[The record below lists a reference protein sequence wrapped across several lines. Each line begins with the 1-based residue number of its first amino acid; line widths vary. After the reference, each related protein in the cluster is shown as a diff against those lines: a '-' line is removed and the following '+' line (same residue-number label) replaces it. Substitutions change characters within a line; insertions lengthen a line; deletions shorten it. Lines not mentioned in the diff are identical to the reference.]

1 MKPARFDYVRAESI
15 AHAVEVLANAGG
27 DGKVLAGGQSLMP
40 MMNFRLVKPSV
51 LVDINHIPGLDR
63 IELGPGAVRL
73 GALVRHRMTA
83 QDLQVARHIPVL
95 HHAMK
100 HVAHLT
106 VRNRGTF
113 CGSVCHAD
121 PAAEMPMM
129 TLLLDGTIHVA
140 SPHGTR
146 TMAARD
152 FLTGAL
158 TTALAADEMVTAVDL
173 VPPAAGTGWG
183 FEEFSRRHGD
193 YALAAIAVLME
204 RADGRVRNPRIAM
217 MGIADTA
224 LRLTAVEAALAGR
237 EGRAHVFDEAAEL
250 IVASITPN
258 TDLNA
263 SADYRRHLAGALARR
278 ALSQAWDRA
287 GALSGGDTP

>member
-1 MKPARFDYVRAESI
+1 MKPARFDYVRADNI
-15 AHAVEVLANAGG
+15 AHAVEALAGAGG

-51 LVDINHIPGLDR
+51 LVDINRIPGLDR
-63 IELGPGAVRL
+63 ITHEAGVLRL

-83 QDLQVARHIPVL
+83 EDALVARHIPVL
-95 HHAMK
+95 HAAMK

-129 TLLLDGTIHVA
+129 TLLLDGTVHIA
-140 SPHGTR
+140 SPRGDR
-146 TMAARD
+146 AMAAQD
-152 FLTGAL
+152 FLVGSL
-158 TTALAADEMVTAVDL
+158 STALEPDEMVVAVDL
-173 VPPAAGTGWG
+173 AIPEDGTGWA

-193 YALAAIAVLME
+193 YALAAVAVLMA
-204 RADGRVRNPRIAM
+204 RADGRMRNVRIAM

-224 LRLTAVEAALAGR
+224 LRLTDVEAALEGR
-237 EGRAHVFDEAAEL
+237 EGTPAAFDEAAAL
-250 IVASITPN
+250 LQAAIQPN
-258 TDLNA
+258 SDLNA

-278 ALSQAWDRA
+278 ALADAWLRA
-287 GALSGGDTP
+287 GEPTGGAA

>member
-15 AHAVEVLANAGG
+15 AHAVEALAGAGG

-51 LVDINHIPGLDR
+51 LVDINRIPDLDR
-63 IELGPGAVRL
+63 ITLEAGALRL

-83 QDLQVARHIPVL
+83 EDALVARHIPVL
-95 HHAMK
+95 RAAMK

-129 TLLLDGTIHVA
+129 TLLLDGTIHIA
-140 SPHGTR
+140 SPRGTR

-152 FLTGAL
+152 FLTGSLA
-158 TTALAADEMVTAVDL
+158 TALEPDEMVTAVDL
-173 VPPAAGTGWG
+173 AIPEDGTGWA

-193 YALAAIAVLME
+193 YALAAVAVLME
-204 RADGRVRNPRIAM
+204 RRDGRARNVRIAM

-224 LRLTAVEAALAGR
+224 LRFSDVEAELEGR
-237 EGRAHVFDEAAEL
+237 EGSPASFDEATTL
-250 IVASITPN
+250 LQASIEPN
-258 TDLNA
+258 SDLSA

-278 ALSQAWDRA
+278 ALVDAWRRA
-287 GALSGGDTP
+287 CEMTGEAA

>member
-1 MKPARFDYVRAESI
+1 MKPARFDYVRADSI
-15 AHAVEVLANAGG
+15 AHAVEALAGAGG

-51 LVDINHIPGLDR
+51 LVDINRIPNLDR
-63 IELGPGAVRL
+63 ITLEAHALRL

-83 QDLQVARHIPVL
+83 EDALVARHIPVF
-95 HHAMK
+95 HAAMK

-129 TLLLDGTIHVA
+129 TLLLDGTVHIA
-140 SPHGTR
+140 SPRGDR
-146 TMAARD
+146 AMAAQD
-152 FLTGAL
+152 FLVGSL
-158 TTALAADEMVTAVDL
+158 STALEPDEMVVAVDL
-173 VPPAAGTGWG
+173 AIPEDGTGWA

-193 YALAAIAVLME
+193 YALAAVAVLMA
-204 RADGRVRNPRIAM
+204 RADGRMRNVRIAM

-224 LRLTAVEAALAGR
+224 LRLGDVEAVLEGR
-237 EGRAHVFDEAAEL
+237 EGTPAAFEEAAVL
-250 IVASITPN
+250 LQAAIQPN
-258 TDLNA
+258 SDLNA

-278 ALSQAWDRA
+278 ALADAWQRA
-287 GALSGGDTP
+287 GETTRGAA